1 MRLAHPRSDRYDGG
15 MKKLQTRAA
24 IVALIAILAALALGG
39 WSRSGTGQASPSP
52 SNPSTQPSASADTS
66 ADASASPSESPSS
79 AASPSTTGESYLLTV
94 SITGAGN
101 AVIQSTPAGINC
113 PTNCSARFPAGT
125 TVTLT
130 PLASAPSGGYET
142 RFNGFSGACAGTTC
156 TLTLNQSATVASS
169 FALIPQ
175 FATLTVVK
183 SGPDAGGLFISS
195 AVPPNSSTGIYC
207 GPTCSAS
214 FQIGTT
220 VTLYP
225 VQAGRTVFTGWS
237 GACTGT
243 GLCVLTITGP
253 ATVTATYSSAP

>member
-1 MRLAHPRSDRYDGG
+1 
-15 MKKLQTRAA
+15 MKKFKAQAA
-24 IVALIAILAALALGG
+24 IVALIVALAALALGG
-39 WSRSGTGQASPSP
+39 WASSGSGQATPSP
-52 SNPSTQPSASADTS
+52 SSQPSASADTS
-66 ADASASPSESPSS
+66 ADASASPSESPSGV
-79 AASPSTTGESYLLTV
+79 ASPSTTGKSYLLTV
-94 SITGAGN
+94 SISGAGN
-101 AVIQSTPAGINC
+101 AVVQSTPAGINC

-125 TVTLT
+125 VVTLT
-130 PLASAPSGGYET
+130 ALASAPTGGYET
-142 RFNGFSGACAGTTC
+142 HFNGFSGACAGTTC
-156 TLTLNQSATVASS
+156 TIQMDQSATVTSS
-169 FALIPQ
+169 FVLVPQ

-225 VQAGRTVFTGWS
+225 VQAGGTVFTGWS

>member
-1 MRLAHPRSDRYDGG
+1 LRNPHCRCDGYDGQ
-15 MKKLQTRAA
+15 MTKIQTRIAL
-24 IVALIAILAALALGG
+24 VALVAILAGLTLGG
-39 WSRSGTGQASPSP
+39 WANQGVGEATPSP
-52 SNPSTQPSASADTS
+52 SSQASASAG
-66 ADASASPSESPSS
+66 ASASPSESPSG

-156 TLTLNQSATVASS
+156 TVTVNQSATVAAS
-169 FALIPQ
+169 FTLVPE

-195 AVPPNSSTGIYC
+195 AIPPDASTGIYC
-207 GPTCSAS
+207 GNTCSAS

-225 VQAGRTVFTGWS
+225 VAAQDTNFVGWS
-237 GACTGT
+237 GGCTGL
-243 GLCVLTITGP
+243 GLCVITITGP
-253 ATVTATYSSAP
+253 VTVTATYTSP

>member
-1 MRLAHPRSDRYDGG
+1 MT
-15 MKKLQTRAA
+15 KIQTRIAL
-24 IVALIAILAALALGG
+24 VALVAILAALALAG
-39 WSRSGTGQASPSP
+39 WANQGVGEATPSP
-52 SNPSTQPSASADTS
+52 SSQASASADTS
-66 ADASASPSESPSS
+66 ADASASPSESPSGV
-79 AASPSTTGESYLLTV
+79 ASPSTTGTSYLLTV
-94 SITGAGN
+94 TISGAGN
-101 AVIQSTPAGINC
+101 AVVQSTPAGINC

-125 TVTLT
+125 VVTLT
-130 PLASAPSGGYET
+130 ALASAPTGGYET
-142 RFNGFSGACAGTTC
+142 HFNGFSGACAGTTC
-156 TLTLNQSATVASS
+156 TIQMDQSATVASS

-225 VQAGRTVFTGWS
+225 VQAIGTVFTGWS

-243 GLCVLTITGP
+243 DLCVLTITGP